1 MKNNAFQTLPKYR
14 TNKEIPLI
22 DWAYLKLKEMIFHQI
37 VVPGQKLIYKDLC
50 EALGLSR
57 TPIIN
62 ALTRLEQEGYVK
74 SESFRGFYVN
84 HINVKEITDK
94 FGVRE
99 ALEVYAIKI
108 AIPNLKIKD
117 MDVLEQMIAEHGN
130 YNPPAYDKKKLY
142 LDSRI
147 HLQIAKMTGNENL
160 VEILKM
166 NLEHVYL
173 RLALNTS
180 NPSRMAPAIKEHNE
194 LLEYIKNKEMEN
206 CINLMQDH
214 IRRGRDHVI
223 NSLSKGESY
232 WEL

>member
-1 MKNNAFQTLPKYR
+1 MRNNAFQTLPKYR

-22 DWAYLKLKEMIFHQI
+22 EWAYLKLKEMIFHQI

-50 EALGLSR
+50 ETLGLSR

-62 ALTRLEQEGYVK
+62 ALTRLEQEGFVK

-84 HINVKEITDK
+84 PINAKEIKDK

-99 ALEVYAIKI
+99 ALEVYAVSI
-108 AIPNLKIKD
+108 AIPKLNTKD
-117 MDVLEQMIAEHGN
+117 LAVLEKMTAEHRD

-142 LDSRI
+142 FDSRI

-160 VEILKM
+160 VDMLRM
-166 NLEHVYL
+166 NLEQVYL

-180 NPSRMAPAIKEHNE
+180 NPSRMIPAIKEHDE
-194 LLEYIKNKEMEN
+194 LFEYLKNKDMEN
-206 CINLMQDH
+206 CVSLMRKH
-214 IRRGRDHVI
+214 IRLGRDHVI

-232 WEL
+232 REL

>member
-1 MKNNAFQTLPKYR
+1 MKNNAFQNLPKYR

-22 DWAYLKLKEMIFHQI
+22 EWAYLKLKEMIFHQV

-62 ALTRLEQEGYVK
+62 ALTRLEQEGHVK

-84 HINVKEITDK
+84 PISVKEITDK

-99 ALEVYAIKI
+99 ALEVYAIGI
-108 AIPNLKIKD
+108 ALPNSTPKD
-117 MDVLEQMIAEHGN
+117 LEVLEDMILEHGE
-130 YNPPAYDKKKLY
+130 YNPPGYDKKKLY
-142 LDSRI
+142 LDSRV
-147 HLQIAKMTGNENL
+147 HLQIAKMTGNDNL
-160 VEILKM
+160 VDMLRM

-180 NPSRMAPAIKEHNE
+180 NPSRMSPAIKEHDE
-194 LLEYIKNKEMEN
+194 LLTYLKNKDMEN
-206 CINLMQDH
+206 CIRLMRKH
-214 IRRGRDHVI
+214 IRLGRDHVI
-223 NSLSKGESY
+223 NSLSKDESY
-232 WEL
+232 FEL